1 MSLHAGINMLR
12 SRRSHST
19 WKAGAFF
26 VWGAMTALMLGMP
39 DAQADNKKFGPV
51 TMLKSYQT
59 ECAACHLAYPPG
71 MLPAQSWAHLMKGLE
86 THYGTDAS
94 IDADTIREIGGWLQV
109 NAGTYKR
116 VKEAPAED
124 RVTASSWFVRKHREI
139 GTDVWVRPSIKSA
152 SNCAACHTQ
161 AEQGD
166 YRERNIR
173 IPQ

>member
-1 MSLHAGINMLR
+1 MTLDSEINMLCT
-12 SRRSHST
+12 SHSRSA
-19 WKAGAFF
+19 WKAGASC
-26 VWGAMTALMLGMP
+26 VWSVITAMLIGISSAH
-39 DAQADNKKFGPV
+39 ADNKKFEP
-51 TMLKSYQT
+51 TTLLKSYQT

-71 MLPAQSWAHLMKGLE
+71 MLPAQSWVHLMKGLE

-94 IDADTIREIGGWLQV
+94 IDADTIREIGGWLQA

-124 RVTASSWFVRKHREI
+124 RMTESSWFVRKHREI